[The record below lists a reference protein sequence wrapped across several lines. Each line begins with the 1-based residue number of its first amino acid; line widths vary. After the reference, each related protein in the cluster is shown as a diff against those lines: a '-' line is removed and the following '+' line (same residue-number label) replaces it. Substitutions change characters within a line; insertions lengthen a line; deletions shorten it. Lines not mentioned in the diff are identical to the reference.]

1 MSSNSRIT
9 RSKGPSDGT
18 SFPPY
23 TRLRKD
29 TSTKADN
36 AEILPSLTQRQG
48 ACDQLNSTVSH
59 SPFARPGSRAG
70 ASTAPATPTGMPSA
84 SMSPFAQPG
93 TRAGSA
99 RSEVDF
105 PSAAPQAARSSSC
118 NSTISSIDDPVFPP
132 DANTSTSWE
141 VIDPACDEEVE
152 GITNRQSQHQV
163 NRPANVNTDSDP
175 FNQGLGLEQISDTNS
190 TNNLGT
196 LYNQDFFV
204 ADTTNRRLSQ
214 IPNKTNYPY
223 PLPNEHAALQLR
235 LPDLLIYLK
244 TDIYLM
250 DVNTGE
256 HYAVYSD
263 KIQKMSITPKLYS
276 AWGYRQ
282 LLHTIQSDALRF
294 GVNSLQ
300 PSTSGV
306 SQKASK
312 IAGLS
317 QPSPV
322 SHYPQPPASLCRP
335 TIVKYEPPAF
345 SLETPTQMLT
355 RDE

>member
-9 RSKGPSDGT
+9 CSKGPSDGT
-18 SFPPY
+18 SLPPY
-23 TRLRKD
+23 TRPRKD

-36 AEILPSLTQRQG
+36 AGSLQPSTQQQT
-48 ACDQLNSTVSH
+48 ACDQLNSMVSH

-70 ASTAPATPTGMPSA
+70 ASTAPATLTGMPSA
-84 SMSPFAQPG
+84 STSPFARPG
-93 TRAGSA
+93 SRAGSA

-132 DANTSTSWE
+132 DAKTSTSWE
-141 VIDPACDEEVE
+141 VIDPACDEEVT
-152 GITNRQSQHQV
+152 GITNGQSQHQV
-163 NRPANVNTDSDP
+163 NKPANVNTNLDP
-175 FNQGLGLEQISDTNS
+175 FNQDLGLEQVSDINS

-196 LYNQDFFV
+196 LYNQDFLV
-204 ADTTNRRLSQ
+204 ADTMNRRLSQ

-223 PLPNEHAALQLR
+223 PLPNGHAALQLR

-244 TDIYLM
+244 TDTYLM

-256 HYAVYSD
+256 HYAVCTD
-263 KIQKMSITPKLYS
+263 KIQKMSVTPKLYS
-276 AWGYRQ
+276 PWGYRQ
-282 LLHTIQSDALRF
+282 LLHIIQSDALRF
-294 GVNSLQ
+294 GVNSPQ

-306 SQKASK
+306 SQKAST
-312 IAGLS
+312 IAGLT
-317 QPSPV
+317 QPSPA
-322 SHYPQPPASLCRP
+322 SRCPQPPASPCRP